1 MYRSLYSLYTLTH
14 SVSRKF
20 PFSFLYFS
28 FFFFKKEEEE
38 EGRKDLLGF
47 LGTDLLA
54 QQCPDEGKRML
65 P

>member
-1 MYRSLYSLYTLTH
+1 
-14 SVSRKF
+14 VSRKF